1 MSEGM
6 GTNAAGNTQL
16 GAPELEAA
24 EPDDQAAEPDDQADD
39 DGQADDWQKPP
50 AKRSKASS

>member
-1 MSEGM
+1 MSEGI

-24 EPDDQAAEPDDQADD
+24 DDDQAAEPDDQADD